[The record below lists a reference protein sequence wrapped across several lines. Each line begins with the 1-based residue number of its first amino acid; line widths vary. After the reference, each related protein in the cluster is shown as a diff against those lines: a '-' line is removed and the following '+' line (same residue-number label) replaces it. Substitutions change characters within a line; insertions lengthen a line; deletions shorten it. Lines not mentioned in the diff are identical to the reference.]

1 MSAACK
7 YQPSGL
13 SEGIT
18 IRCLKFGTGRGSNAI
33 TAALWTRS
41 TLERALSLRLCSC
54 PQEIYS
60 LDQYVSHP
68 THASRSPGSHGS
80 HSGGTG
86 RPSRRKLTLH
96 RQSPYSPGSVRPLL
110 ASKCFRRKS
119 FRPISCSGAAVPSRP
134 PVSQSVGMCFPSS
147 DLSHMS
153 PWYGSDVL
161 RIAHTQKRVIT
172 LPTPHQEAVDLQ
184 YPIQFEGWS
193 PLRGLRCQSAQ
204 LASARELANR
214 PKIIW
219 ANYYSS
225 RSGRL
230 SIMLGLHSE
239 SSRTQ

>member
-7 YQPSGL
+7 HQPSRL

-80 HSGGTG
+80 HPGGTG

-96 RQSPYSPGSVRPLL
+96 RQSPSSPEVSGPCSHQNASVARASAQYPAQAPQRRLVHQSVSRHVLSVVRSFSHVALVRIGRAENSTHAEESDNFAHPTLGTRRSAISNPVQGLESSPWAEMPVRPSRL
-110 ASKCFRRKS
+110 
-119 FRPISCSGAAVPSRP
+119 RPRA
-134 PVSQSVGMCFPSS
+134 SQSPK
-147 DLSHMS
+147 DHM
-153 PWYGSDVL
+153 GKL
-161 RIAHTQKRVIT
+161 
-172 LPTPHQEAVDLQ
+172 LQ
-184 YPIQFEGWS
+184 
-193 PLRGLRCQSAQ
+193 
-204 LASARELANR
+204 
-214 PKIIW
+214 
-219 ANYYSS
+219 
-225 RSGRL
+225 
-230 SIMLGLHSE
+230 
-239 SSRTQ
+239 